1 MKVMVGQKI
10 RSARM
15 LAGMSLRELSEKTG
29 KVVSHT
35 AIARYENEVMTPPGF
50 VLEQLARALGVS
62 REYFFERPEDKA
74 LEIGFRKMP
83 GMSRAKSDLLRT
95 RVDRKLIR
103 RLEIERLLG
112 IYPTISLLLNNLV
125 IRSGDDAEEAA
136 EMLRAGW
143 DAGKGG
149 IISVTELLEDHGV
162 KIFAEDLPWAF
173 DGLGGWASGALPLI
187 VVNSKSDPEQLR
199 IIILRELAH
208 LLLKFDASLKEIEK
222 EQLCTRF
229 SNAFLVSRETFF
241 REVGKKRHLIS
252 TPELIRMRETFGIP
266 VKALMHR
273 ASLLGVINQE
283 VYRTF
288 KMRISINPSGNDLGW
303 FCGRENFDRYKVMVF
318 KAFTQELIPLDRA
331 AARLDM
337 LPLQFRMES
346 RIF

>member
-1 MKVMVGQKI
+1 MKVKVGQKI

-15 LAGMSLRELSEKTG
+15 LAGLSLRELSEKTG

-35 AIARYENEVMTPPGF
+35 AIARYENEVMKPPGF
-50 VLEQLARALGVS
+50 VLAQLARALGVT
-62 REYFFERPEDKA
+62 REYFFESPDNIFW
-74 LEIGFRKMP
+74 EIEFRKKP
-83 GMSRAKSDLLRT
+83 GMTRAKADLLRT
-95 RVDRKLIR
+95 RIDQKLIR

-112 IYPTISLLLNNLV
+112 IYPKICVIQNKLV

-136 EMLRAGW
+136 ELLRAGW
-143 DAGKGG
+143 EAGKGG
-149 IISVTELLEDHGV
+149 IISVIELLDNHGV
-162 KIFAEDLPWAF
+162 KIFAEDLSWAF
-173 DGLGGWASGALPLI
+173 DGLGGWASGAVPLI

-199 IIILRELAH
+199 IIILRELGH
-208 LLLKFDASLKEIEK
+208 LLLKFDASLTEIEK

-229 SNAFLVSRETFF
+229 SNAFLVSSETFF
-241 REVGKKRHLIS
+241 SEVGKKRHLIS

-266 VKALMHR
+266 VKAIMHR
-273 ASLLGVINQE
+273 ASILGVINQE

-318 KAFTQELIPLDRA
+318 KAFAQGLIPPDRA
-331 AARLDM
+331 AALLDM
-337 LPLQFRMES
+337 PPLQFRMQS